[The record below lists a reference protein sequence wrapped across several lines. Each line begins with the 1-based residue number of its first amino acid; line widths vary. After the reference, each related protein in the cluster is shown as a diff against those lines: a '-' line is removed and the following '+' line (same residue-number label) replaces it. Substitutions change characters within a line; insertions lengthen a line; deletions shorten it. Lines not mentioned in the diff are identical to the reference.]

1 MMTRFLLVCEGNSDA
16 PLAFHIQRLFESCD
30 YPRPDF
36 DVSHEGRLLV
46 DKIRSGLGMAPQYDV
61 LFIHRDA
68 DRAGAD
74 ARYQEITEAVQQAGW
89 EGHWIGIVPV
99 RMTESWLLLD
109 EAAIRRATGNP
120 NGDIQLDLPSP
131 AAAERM
137 ADPKSALRSAII
149 AGAEVQ
155 GRRRRA
161 LTKRLPIM
169 RDQLLENLPV
179 GGPLEQLASWVRFR
193 DDTLAAMRQLTG

>member
-1 MMTRFLLVCEGNSDA
+1 MVTRFLLVCEGNSDA
-16 PLAFHIQRLFESCD
+16 PLAFHIQRLFESYG

-36 DVSHEGRLLV
+36 VVSHEGRLLV
-46 DKIRSGLGMAPQYDV
+46 DKIRIGLAMVPQYDV

-89 EGHWIGIVPV
+89 DSRWIGIVPV

-109 EAAIRRATGNP
+109 EAAIRGAAGNP
-120 NGDIQLDLPSP
+120 NGRIELDLPSP
-131 AAAERM
+131 AEAERM
-137 ADPKSALRSAII
+137 ADPKSVLRSAILV
-149 AGAEVQ
+149 GAEVQ

-161 LTKRLPIM
+161 LMKRLPGM

-179 GGPLEQLASWVRFR
+179 GGPLEQLASWTRFR
-193 DDTLAAMRQLTG
+193 DDTVTALNRLSN